1 MSFTAERGHTLPQS
15 CGAFK
20 LGNKCWCSEQ
30 STGAEAAAVGSQG
43 TFWSLFHMGT
53 PGSNL
58 QQTEP
63 QVSTRATSAHRS
75 LISIND
81 RNKSQGLQCSHG
93 SLESQHGHF
102 QVVKHRAKA
111 YSSSRAERGVHMMQL
126 FDLPVAWH
134 LHKSSALVKKK
145 KSWSVVKTKSVLC
158 SLANYLSLTQAH
170 LSALLLVTPL
180 SFFCF
185 KKYF

>member
-145 KSWSVVKTKSVLC
+145 KVMISSKNQECFVFSGKLPLPHSSPPLC
-158 SLANYLSLTQAH
+158 PTACDSPLF
-170 LSALLLVTPL
+170 LL
-180 SFFCF
+180 F
-185 KKYF
+185 